1 MRRLLPSLLVLL
13 AASAGVAGGTV
24 LVPTSRD
31 EVDNADLEPGDRAP
45 RVYRIAEDPSG
56 REPGWGVRVYES
68 GTGLGCVSAG
78 RVDDAGRFGRVD
90 AEGRLIELPSAPDG
104 ACADL
109 AKHPLALSIRR
120 YASRAGQPA
129 RGVVYGVVARPET
142 VVELDCGEGGRRALD
157 TRPGGAFLAVDADPT
172 LTGCVLTVTPRDGD
186 ARSYELDE

>member
-1 MRRLLPSLLVLL
+1 MRRFLPSLLVLL
-13 AASAGVAGGTV
+13 AACAGVAGGTV

-31 EVDNADLEPGDRAP
+31 QVDNADLEPGDGAP

-90 AEGRLIELPSAPDG
+90 ADGRLVELPSAPDG

-129 RGVVYGVVARPET
+129 RGVVYGVVAREGT
-142 VVELDCGEGGRRALD
+142 AVELDCGEGRQSRLD
-157 TRPGGAFLAVDADPT
+157 TGRGGAFLAVDTDPR
-172 LTGCVLTVTPRDGD
+172 LTGCSLTVTPPGGD